1 MGVSTM
7 SQPISLYLDNVLVF
21 EAASAAVAARQLG
34 IGTVSLLNRVLS
46 CSDVILSHELDRY

>member
-1 MGVSTM
+1 M